1 MGHQFIFEQV
11 GGRCK
16 LVEDPPFRV
25 CSQEE
30 ILEVEGI
37 SRSKAQK
44 AMERQ
49 KRQDAKEQDDWKMV
63 RDFLRCKEF
72 PSEHDVNVPKLSYW
86 GLKRTYPLHQAAK
99 EKKWRIMVCLMNF
112 GANPQQ
118 KDSHGKRAIDYV
130 KKECLQALARE
141 QF

>member
-1 MGHQFIFEQV
+1 LAIFFYRPFFLQF
-11 GGRCK
+11 
-16 LVEDPPFRV
+16 EDDDATPWDLL
-25 CSQEE
+25 
-30 ILEVEGI
+30 IEGTI
-37 SRSKAQK
+37 VVFVFVAIRIATKVLFFFLP
-44 AMERQ
+44 R
-49 KRQDAKEQDDWKMV
+49 MV

-118 KDSHGKRAIDYV
+118 ILGIRFLNGKGEMFAKI
-130 KKECLQALARE
+130 LGIW
-141 QF
+141 